1 MASSGFISSDM
12 PVVSV
17 IVPVYNAEQFLS
29 QCIDSILCQSFNC
42 FELLL
47 IDDGST
53 DRSGHICD
61 EYSEKDNRVIVFHKD
76 NAGVCSARNKGLE
89 EARGKYIIFIDADDH
104 VNTAYIEH
112 LMSSDSDLVITGA
125 QRFNTRN
132 DSIAPLS
139 TSSFSIEE
147 LPSHW
152 NTKSGINLIYCLP
165 FAKRFRSSI
174 IQKNGIRFDENLFY
188 SEDMLFNM
196 RYLIHSDSCFELP
209 SLDYM
214 YRIEDISRNRKFRMS
229 ANDLAI
235 HYTHIN
241 DSISDLEQIT
251 GYNSFSSVRD
261 DVNLRL
267 LRKFYY
273 YLLNCS
279 KVDVFVENIKS
290 FRNQSWASYML
301 HLLNGK
307 KEKRIM
313 NGAMLFP
320 HLTYQIEIRLRKLF
334 NR

>member
-1 MASSGFISSDM
+1 M
-12 PVVSV
+12 PSVSI
-17 IVPVYNAEQFLS
+17 IVPVHNAESYLFRCIESVLS
-29 QCIDSILCQSFNC
+29 QSYTD

-53 DRSGHICD
+53 DNSKTVCD
-61 EYSEKDNRVIVFHKD
+61 DYAAKDSRIRVYHKV
-76 NAGVCSARNKGLE
+76 NGGVSSARNKGLG
-89 EARGKYIIFIDADDH
+89 EAKGEYIIFIDADDY
-104 VNTAYIEH
+104 VNTAYIEN

-125 QRFNTRN
+125 QRFNARD

-147 LPSHW
+147 FPSHW
-152 NTKSGINLIYCLP
+152 NTKTGINIIYCLP
-165 FAKRFRSSI
+165 FAKRFRSGI
-174 IQKNGIRFDENLFY
+174 IQTNGIRFDESLFY

-196 RYLIHSDSCFELP
+196 RYLIHSNSCFELP

-235 HYTHIN
+235 HFTHIN
-241 DSISDLEQIT
+241 DGINDLEEIT
-251 GYNSFSSVRD
+251 GYNSLSSVRD

-279 KVDVFVENIKS
+279 KAVVFVENVKS

-301 HLLNGK
+301 HLLKGK

-320 HLTYQIEIRLRKLF
+320 YLTYQIEIRLRKLF

>member
-1 MASSGFISSDM
+1 M
-12 PVVSV
+12 PSVSI
-17 IVPVYNAEQFLS
+17 IVPVHNAESYLFRCIESVLS
-29 QCIDSILCQSFNC
+29 QSYTD

-53 DRSGHICD
+53 DNSKTVCD
-61 EYSEKDNRVIVFHKD
+61 DYAAKDSRIRVYHKV
-76 NAGVCSARNKGLE
+76 NGGVSSARNKGLG
-89 EARGKYIIFIDADDH
+89 EAKGEYIIFIDADDY
-104 VNTAYIEH
+104 VNTAYIEN

-125 QRFNTRN
+125 QRFNARN

-139 TSSFSIEE
+139 TSSFNIEE

-165 FAKRFRSSI
+165 IAKRFRSSI
-174 IQKNGIRFDENLFY
+174 IQTNRIRFDENLFY

-196 RYLIHSDSCFELP
+196 RYLIHSNTCFELP

-214 YRIEDISRNRKFRMS
+214 YRIEDITRNRKFKMS

-235 HYTHIN
+235 HFTHIN
-241 DSISDLEQIT
+241 DGINDLEQIT
-251 GYNSFSSVRD
+251 GSNSLLSVRD

-279 KVDVFVENIKS
+279 KAVVFVENVKS

-301 HLLNGK
+301 HLLKGK

-320 HLTYQIEIRLRKLF
+320 YLTYQIEIRLRKLF

>member
-1 MASSGFISSDM
+1 MSNSSYIRGDM
-12 PVVSV
+12 PIVSV

-61 EYSEKDNRVIVFHKD
+61 EYSKKDNRVIVLHKK

-89 EARGKYIIFIDADDH
+89 EARGKYIIFIDADDYVH
-104 VNTAYIEH
+104 ASYIEH

-125 QRFNTRN
+125 QRFNARN
-132 DSIAPLS
+132 DSIAPMS
-139 TSSFSIEE
+139 TSSFSIEDF
-147 LPSHW
+147 PNHW
-152 NTKSGINLIYCLP
+152 NTKTGINIIYCLP

-174 IQKNGIRFDENLFY
+174 IQTNGIRFDESLFY

-196 RYLIHSDSCFELP
+196 RYLIHSNTCFELP

-214 YRIEDISRNRKFRMS
+214 YRMENISRNIKFRMS
-229 ANDLAI
+229 ANDLAV
-235 HYTHIN
+235 HYTRIN
-241 DSISDLEQIT
+241 DGLNDLEQIT
-251 GYNSFSSVRD
+251 GFNSLSNVRN

-279 KVDVFVENIKS
+279 NTVVFVDNIKS
-290 FRNQSWASYML
+290 FRKQSWASYML
-301 HLLNGK
+301 HLLKGK

-313 NGAMLFP
+313 NEAMLFP
-320 HLTYQIEIRLRKLF
+320 HLTYHIEIQLRKLL

>member
-1 MASSGFISSDM
+1 MSNGGFISSDM

-61 EYSEKDNRVIVFHKD
+61 EYSKKDNRVIVLHKK

-89 EARGKYIIFIDADDH
+89 EARGKYIIFIDADDYVH
-104 VNTAYIEH
+104 ASYIEH

-125 QRFNTRN
+125 QRFNARN
-132 DSIAPLS
+132 DSIAPMS
-139 TSSFSIEE
+139 TSSFSIEDF
-147 LPSHW
+147 PNHW
-152 NTKSGINLIYCLP
+152 NTQTGINIIYCLP

-196 RYLIHSDSCFELP
+196 RYLIHSNTCFELP

-214 YRIEDISRNRKFRMS
+214 YRIEDISRNQKFRMS

-235 HYTHIN
+235 HFTRIN
-241 DSISDLEQIT
+241 DGLNDLEQIT
-251 GYNSFSSVRD
+251 GYNSLSNVRNN
-261 DVNLRL
+261 VNLRL
-267 LRKFYY
+267 FKKFYF

-279 KVDVFVENIKS
+279 KTVVFVESIKS

-301 HLLNGK
+301 HLLKGK

-313 NGAMLFP
+313 NEAMLFP
-320 HLTYQIEIRLRKLF
+320 RLTFLIEIHLRKLL
-334 NR
+334 N

>member
-1 MASSGFISSDM
+1 M
-12 PVVSV
+12 PSVSI
-17 IVPVYNAEQFLS
+17 IVPVHNAESYLFRCIESVLS
-29 QCIDSILCQSFNC
+29 QSYTD

-53 DRSGHICD
+53 DNSKTVCD
-61 EYSEKDNRVIVFHKD
+61 DYAAKDSRIRVYHKV
-76 NAGVCSARNKGLE
+76 NGGVSSARNKGLG
-89 EARGKYIIFIDADDH
+89 EAKGEYIIFIDADDY
-104 VNTAYIEH
+104 VNTAYIEN

-125 QRFNTRN
+125 QRFNARN

-147 LPSHW
+147 FPSHW
-152 NTKSGINLIYCLP
+152 NTKTGINIIYCLP
-165 FAKRFRSSI
+165 FAKRFRSGI
-174 IQKNGIRFDENLFY
+174 IQTNGIRFDENLFY
-188 SEDMLFNM
+188 SEDMLFIM
-196 RYLIHSDSCFELP
+196 RYLIHSNSCFELP

-214 YRIEDISRNRKFRMS
+214 YRIENISRNRKFKMS

-235 HYTHIN
+235 HFTHIN
-241 DSISDLEQIT
+241 DGINDLEQIT
-251 GYNSFSSVRD
+251 GSNSLLSVRD

-279 KVDVFVENIKS
+279 KAVVFVENVKS

-301 HLLNGK
+301 HLLKGK

-320 HLTYQIEIRLRKLF
+320 YLTYQIEIRLRKLF